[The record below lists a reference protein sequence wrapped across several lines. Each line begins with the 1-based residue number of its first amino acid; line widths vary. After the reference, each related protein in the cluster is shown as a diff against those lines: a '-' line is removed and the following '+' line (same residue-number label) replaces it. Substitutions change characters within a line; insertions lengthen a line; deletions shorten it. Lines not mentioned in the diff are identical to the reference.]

1 MRRRELLVAAAGL
14 AGCGGPIVP
23 RDQEPDRP
31 RFLDGYEAQY
41 ADDPGSAARA
51 WFRDARCGLF
61 LQYGVYSQLRRGPN
75 VQFDERI
82 PLARYGELDATF
94 DPGGFDAGRI
104 ADLALASGMRYVG
117 LTARHADGFSMFR
130 TIETDFNSLES
141 SGRDL
146 LGELAEA
153 CRERGLGL
161 LPSYSYAADWRHPYF
176 FPPETARSNWR
187 GARPAYD
194 SPPDEYVFEKDEDF
208 LHYIRYAH
216 NQLQEIVYR
225 YEEIAGI
232 RLEPASGYHAR
243 PDLFPV
249 AQAYS
254 ILREARPGLLVA
266 FGPGA
271 DGDEDFGALDGEVPG
286 AVGERIATVDRVS
299 HGRKRLEICHSL
311 TDRHAGGGPETA
323 RKTAS
328 ELVRLL
334 EGASARGANLL
345 VRTQLNPD
353 GSIDAEDERTL
364 LEFGRR
370 RGA

>member
-1 MRRRELLVAAAGL
+1 MRRREFLVAAAGL

-23 RDQEPDRP
+23 RYQEPERP
-31 RFLDGYEAQY
+31 RFLEPYKAQY
-41 ADDPGSAARA
+41 ADQPGSAAKA
-51 WFRDARCGLF
+51 WFRDAQCGLF

-75 VQFDERI
+75 IQFDERI
-82 PLARYGELDATF
+82 PLARYGELNSTF
-94 DPGGFDAGRI
+94 DPRGFDAERI
-104 ADLALASGMRYVG
+104 ANVALASGMRYVG
-117 LTARHADGFSMFR
+117 LTARHADGFCMFR

-194 SPPDEYVFEKDEDF
+194 SPPDEYAFEKDEDF
-208 LHYIRYAH
+208 LNYIRYAH
-216 NQLQEIVYR
+216 NQLQEIAYR

-266 FGPGA
+266 FGLGVN
-271 DGDEDFGALDGEVPG
+271 GDEDFIALEGEAPG
-286 AVGERIATVDRVS
+286 TTAERIATGSR
-299 HGRKRLEICHSL
+299 GALQEKPLEICHPL
-311 TDRHAGGGPETA
+311 ADRNLRGVPGAA
-323 RKTAS
+323 RKTAAK
-328 ELVRLL
+328 LFRLL
-334 EGASARGANLL
+334 EGASVRDANVL
-345 VRTQLNPD
+345 VRAELNPD
-353 GSIDAEDERTL
+353 GSIDPEDERTL
-364 LEFGRR
+364 LEFGNRR
-370 RGA
+370 AA

>member
-14 AGCGGPIVP
+14 AGCGRTIVP
-23 RDQEPDRP
+23 RDQEPEHP
-31 RFLDGYEAQY
+31 KFLDGYQAQY
-41 ADDPGSAARA
+41 AADPGSAARA

-61 LQYGVYSQLRRGPN
+61 LGYGVYSQLRRGPN
-75 VQFDERI
+75 VQLDERI
-82 PLARYGELDATF
+82 PLARYRELKETF
-94 DPGGFDAGRI
+94 DPSGFDAGRI
-104 ADLALASGMRYVG
+104 ADLALACGMRYVG
-117 LTARHADGFSMFR
+117 LTARHADGFCMFR

-153 CRERGLGL
+153 CRERDLGL

-176 FPPETARSNWR
+176 FPAETARSNWR

-194 SPPDEYVFEKDEDF
+194 SPPNEYLFQKDEDF

-225 YEEIAGI
+225 YEQIAGI

-266 FGPGA
+266 FGLGA
-271 DGDEDFGALDGEVPG
+271 NGDEDFVALKAEVPE
-286 AVGERIATVDRVS
+286 ATEERIAIDDRGS
-299 HGRKRLEICHSL
+299 DRGKQLEVCHSL
-311 TDRHAGGGPETA
+311 TDRDVGGGSETA
-323 RKTAS
+323 RTDAA

-334 EGASARGANLL
+334 EEVSARGANLL
-345 VRTQLNPD
+345 VRAELNPD
-353 GSIDAEDERTL
+353 GSIDAEDKRTL
-364 LEFGRR
+364 LEFGNR

>member
-14 AGCGGPIVP
+14 AGCGLPIVP
-23 RDQEPDRP
+23 RDQEPERP
-31 RFLDGYEAQY
+31 RFLDRYEAQY
-41 ADDPGSAARA
+41 ADHPSRAARA

-61 LQYGVYSQLRRGPN
+61 LQYGVYSQLGRGPN
-75 VQFDERI
+75 IQFDERI
-82 PLARYGELDATF
+82 PLARYGALNSTF
-94 DPGGFDAGRI
+94 DPSGFDAGRI
-104 ADLALASGMRYVG
+104 ADLALASGLHYVG
-117 LTARHADGFSMFR
+117 LTARHADGFCMFR

-153 CRERGLGL
+153 CRQRGLGL

-176 FPPETARSNWR
+176 FPPDTARSSWR

-194 SPPDEYVFEKDEDF
+194 SQPDEYAFEQDEDF

-216 NQLQEIVYR
+216 NQMQEIVYR
-225 YEEIAGI
+225 YGEMAGI

-254 ILREARPGLLVA
+254 ILREARRGLLVA
-266 FGPGA
+266 FGPGVN
-271 DGDEDFGALDGEVPG
+271 GDEDFVALEGESPE
-286 AVGERIATVDRVS
+286 ATGERIAT
-299 HGRKRLEICHSL
+299 GRRGTVRKKPLEICHSL
-311 TDRHAGGGPETA
+311 TGPDARGGPGAA
-323 RKTAS
+323 RKTAA

-334 EGASARGANLL
+334 EDATVRDANLL
-345 VRTQLNPD
+345 VRAELNPD
-353 GSIDAEDERTL
+353 GSFDAEDEQTL
-364 LEFGRR
+364 LEFGSLQ
-370 RGA
+370 GA